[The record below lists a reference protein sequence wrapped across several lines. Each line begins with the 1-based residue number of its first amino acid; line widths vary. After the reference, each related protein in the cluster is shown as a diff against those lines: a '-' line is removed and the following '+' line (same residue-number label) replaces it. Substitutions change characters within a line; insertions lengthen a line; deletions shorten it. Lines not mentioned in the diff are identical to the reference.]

1 MCEGADFSP
10 TMADAGGTP
19 NTVHLAPFGR
29 RTGFQP
35 VREDSASRLSAAE
48 TTAWK
53 PVGQDRWDT
62 CPRVPGMGMD

>member
-35 VREDSASRLSAAE
+35 VARTIFPLILQGIAVIDPMEIR
-48 TTAWK
+48 
-53 PVGQDRWDT
+53 
-62 CPRVPGMGMD
+62 